1 MQLITKSDNHVA
13 LKSELFITNM
23 ITDRIRQHKVLLP
36 INHKSL
42 YFQRRIA
49 KLRKKEKICIKR
61 LTKEA
66 FKLFRCL
73 LVDLNYDFECEWLIE
88 LSNNKLSYTNL
99 AGE

>member
-23 ITDRIRQHKVLLP
+23 ITYRIRQHKVLLP

-42 YFQRRIA
+42 YFQERRIA

-61 LTKEA
+61 LTKEVSIVS
-66 FKLFRCL
+66 LF
-73 LVDLNYDFECEWLIE
+73 V
-88 LSNNKLSYTNL
+88 
-99 AGE
+99 G